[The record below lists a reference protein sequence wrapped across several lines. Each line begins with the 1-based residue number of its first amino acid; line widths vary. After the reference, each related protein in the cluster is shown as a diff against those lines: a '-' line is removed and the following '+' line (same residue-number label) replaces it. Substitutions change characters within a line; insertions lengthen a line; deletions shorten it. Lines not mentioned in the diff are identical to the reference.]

1 MKYALKTVSKNMT
14 SFAVNANGFK
24 WPKRGRVACKDWND
38 RQECGG
44 GLHALLNG
52 EGDAGL
58 LSWELDSV
66 WLVLAIPDTVK
77 IIDLIGKVKFPKCSV
92 IFSGDRKG
100 ATDLIYKKTKAQRI
114 VGYTAT
120 AGDEGTATAGDEGTA
135 TAGDKGTATAGWK
148 GTATAGWKGTATAGN
163 EGTATA
169 GRKGTATAGDE
180 GTATA
185 GDEGTATAGDKA
197 IIQLRYWDGD
207 RYRVAI
213 GYIGEGGLEPGV
225 KYKLDDSHKII
236 KAEA

>member
-52 EGDAGL
+52 EGYAGL
-58 LSWELDSV
+58 LSWEPDSV

-135 TAGDKGTATAGWK
+135 TAG
-148 GTATAGWKGTATAGN
+148 N
-163 EGTATA
+163 
-169 GRKGTATAGDE
+169 
-180 GTATA
+180 
-185 GDEGTATAGDKA
+185 EGTATAGDKA

>member
-120 AGDEGTATAGDEGTA
+120 AGDEGTATAGD
-135 TAGDKGTATAGWK
+135 
-148 GTATAGWKGTATAGN
+148 
-163 EGTATA
+163 
-169 GRKGTATAGDE
+169 
-180 GTATA
+180 
-185 GDEGTATAGDKA
+185 KA